1 MYFKEIRDET
11 RRWDSVLSLLSE
23 ANQEAHNIIEELR
36 ANLDEARE
44 RIEELEDELDD
55 LRACTGG

>member
-1 MYFKEIRDET
+1 MYFQERTEEQ
-11 RRWDSVLSLLSE
+11 RRWDRALSLLSE

-55 LRACTGG
+55 LRARTGG

>member
-1 MYFKEIRDET
+1 MYFKEYSDET

-44 RIEELEDELDD
+44 RIEELEDELDV
-55 LRACTGG
+55 LRAHTS